1 MTPWSHGRER
11 GKHEY
16 ISGFLKNEQE
26 LGQKCI
32 PGHFSIFI
40 TL

>member
-1 MTPWSHGRER
+1 MTPWSHDRER

-16 ISGFLKNEQE
+16 ISGLLKNEQE
-26 LGQKCI
+26 QKCI